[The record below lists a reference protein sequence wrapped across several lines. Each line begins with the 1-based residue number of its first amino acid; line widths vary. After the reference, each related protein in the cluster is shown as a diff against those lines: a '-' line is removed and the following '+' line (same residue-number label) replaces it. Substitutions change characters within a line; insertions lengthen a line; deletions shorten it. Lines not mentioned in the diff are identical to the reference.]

1 MTLSPPQR
9 GLWALDQLAPR
20 RAFYN
25 VAVAYRL
32 RGPLDEVALRQ
43 AVETVVG
50 RHEVLRT
57 SIVSEG
63 GAPVARPRPAREFRL
78 EVADLSDLP
87 EGRRDAEVLRRG
99 VAGARRPFDLATEL
113 PSWGRLLRLS
123 GDDHLLSLT
132 FHHVAAD
139 EASVRLVLQEIAHA
153 YAGEPLPPVRAQYSD
168 VAQRGAD
175 ARRGEDLDV
184 LLAYWRKTLRG
195 APASMRLPTDRPAPP
210 VPTFKGATVDFELP
224 AASALDDA
232 GLLTTFAVLLHRYT
246 SHDDLVL
253 GWSVDGRTGE
263 TRDVV
268 GTFVNVLPLRVD
280 LSGDPS
286 FERARAR
293 VGTALDGLTRHAEL
307 PFETLVE
314 ELRPGR
320 DPAHNPLFQVAMAV
334 ADAPRDEALELP
346 GVDVEAVPLDV
357 STARFDLF
365 LDVERTNG
373 GVNTSFELATDV
385 FDVATV
391 RALGRHWTNV
401 ARAAVAGPDVPI
413 SRLPLLDDAERQE
426 VVGRFAGGDLPDDL
440 VLVPDAIAA
449 RAESHPDDVAVVTD
463 RGRLTYAELDRDA
476 DAVAAALVR
485 RGVAHGSVVA
495 LLVERGLPMVPSMLG
510 ILRAGCAYLPL
521 DPSYPPRRLT
531 FMLEDSG
538 AAALLGDARPPGLR
552 IPPGV
557 GVIES
562 ADSAASAPRR
572 GLHPHDAAYVI
583 YTSGSTGRPKGVVV
597 EHASLARFTS
607 AIAREFALTPR
618 DRVLQFSSLGF
629 DTAVEEIWPTLTAGA
644 TLVLRD
650 RHAWDPEELARKVDE
665 LGITVLDL
673 PTAYWHELAS
683 ACAEGID
690 VRDRP
695 SLRLVVIGGEAMS
708 PARTRL
714 WLESSPRPVRLS
726 NTYGPTET
734 TVTATAFDV
743 TDSGESVRSIPIGR
757 PLAGVGAYVLD
768 GSLEPIPPGVMGEL
782 FVGGAGV
789 ARGYLG
795 RPALTAE
802 RFLPDP
808 FAARRGARMYR
819 TGDRARLRRDGV
831 LEFAGRTDHQVKVRG
846 FRIEPGEVEAAL
858 AAHDA
863 VEHAVVVASSGDNP
877 GLVGY
882 LVGTADP
889 SALREWLRDRLPEH
903 MIPSAFVEIAEL
915 PLTPSGKVDRNA
927 LAAREPDAPARD
939 VVAPRTPAE
948 EVLTSIWQ
956 KLLGAEHVGIH
967 ASFFDLGG
975 HSLLATQLVSR
986 IRHDFGVSL
995 PLRTVFEWPTIA
1007 GLAAVIEGAAADAHE
1022 YDELPLEPV
1031 ERGEALPLSFAQQR
1045 LWFIDQFK
1053 PGSADYVIAARA
1065 ELRGALDVD
1074 ALRRAL
1080 TALAERHE
1088 ALRTTFPSHGGEARQ
1103 VVAADAEVA
1112 FEMIDLPGV
1121 AAEDIVEREA
1131 ARPFD
1136 LATGPLWRTA
1146 LIRLERERHVFVTC
1160 MHHIVSD
1167 GWSLGILASE
1177 LSEL

>member
-1 MTLSPPQR
+1 
-9 GLWALDQLAPR
+9 
-20 RAFYN
+20 
-25 VAVAYRL
+25 
-32 RGPLDEVALRQ
+32 LRQ
-43 AVETVVG
+43 AVETVVE

-63 GAPVARPRPAREFRL
+63 GAPAARPRPAREFRL

-87 EGRRDAEVLRRG
+87 EGRREAEVLRHA
-99 VAGARRPFDLATEL
+99 VAAARRPFDLATEL

-139 EASVRLVLQEIAHA
+139 DASVRLVLREIARA
-153 YAGEPLPPVRAQYSD
+153 YAGKPLPPAGAQYAD
-168 VAQRGAD
+168 VAQRGAG

-210 VPTFKGATVDFELP
+210 VPTFKGATVDVELP

-232 GLLTTFAVLLHRYT
+232 GLLTAFAVLLHRYT
-246 SHDDLVL
+246 SDDDLVL
-253 GWSVDGRTGE
+253 GWSVDGRTEE

-286 FERARAR
+286 FERALAR
-293 VGTALDGLTRHAEL
+293 VRTALDGLIRHAEL

-334 ADAPRDEALELP
+334 ADAPRDEPLELP
-346 GVDVEAVPLDV
+346 GVEVESVPLDV
-357 STARFDLF
+357 STALFDLF
-365 LDVERTNG
+365 LDVERTKD
-373 GVNTSFELATDV
+373 GVNASFELATDV

-413 SRLPLLDDAERQE
+413 SRLPLLDDAERRE
-426 VVGRFAGGDLPDDL
+426 VVGRFAGGDLPDDDL
-440 VLVPDAIAA
+440 VLVPEAIAA
-449 RAESHPDDVAVVTD
+449 RAERHPDDVAVVTG
-463 RGRLTYAELDRDA
+463 RGRLTYAELDREA
-476 DAVAAALVR
+476 DAVAAALVA

-495 LLVERGLPMVPSMLG
+495 LLVARGLHMVPSMLG

-557 GVIES
+557 RVIE
-562 ADSAASAPRR
+562 ATDSAAPAPRR
-572 GLHPHDAAYVI
+572 GLHPHDAAYLI
-583 YTSGSTGRPKGVVV
+583 YTSGSTGRPKGVVI
-597 EHASLARFTS
+597 EHASLSRFIS
-607 AIAREFALTPR
+607 VIARELALTPR

-650 RHAWDPEELARKVDE
+650 RHAWDPEELSRKVDE

-695 SLRLVVIGGEAMS
+695 SLRLVVVGGEAMS
-708 PARTRL
+708 PDRARL
-714 WLESSPRPVRLS
+714 WLESSPRPVCLS

-743 TDSGESVRSIPIGR
+743 TESGGSARSIPIGR
-757 PLAGVGAYVLD
+757 PLAGVGVYVLD
-768 GSLEPIPPGVMGEL
+768 GNLEPVPPGVTGEL

-808 FAARRGARMYR
+808 FAARRGARMY
-819 TGDRARLRRDGV
+819 
-831 LEFAGRTDHQVKVRG
+831 
-846 FRIEPGEVEAAL
+846 
-858 AAHDA
+858 
-863 VEHAVVVASSGDNP
+863 
-877 GLVGY
+877 
-882 LVGTADP
+882 
-889 SALREWLRDRLPEH
+889 
-903 MIPSAFVEIAEL
+903 
-915 PLTPSGKVDRNA
+915 
-927 LAAREPDAPARD
+927 
-939 VVAPRTPAE
+939 
-948 EVLTSIWQ
+948 
-956 KLLGAEHVGIH
+956 
-967 ASFFDLGG
+967 
-975 HSLLATQLVSR
+975 
-986 IRHDFGVSL
+986 
-995 PLRTVFEWPTIA
+995 
-1007 GLAAVIEGAAADAHE
+1007 
-1022 YDELPLEPV
+1022 
-1031 ERGEALPLSFAQQR
+1031 
-1045 LWFIDQFK
+1045 
-1053 PGSADYVIAARA
+1053 
-1065 ELRGALDVD
+1065 
-1074 ALRRAL
+1074 
-1080 TALAERHE
+1080 
-1088 ALRTTFPSHGGEARQ
+1088 
-1103 VVAADAEVA
+1103 
-1112 FEMIDLPGV
+1112 
-1121 AAEDIVEREA
+1121 
-1131 ARPFD
+1131 
-1136 LATGPLWRTA
+1136 
-1146 LIRLERERHVFVTC
+1146 
-1160 MHHIVSD
+1160 
-1167 GWSLGILASE
+1167 
-1177 LSEL
+1177 